1 MLEDWYPRFAKAI
14 KDDGRVMK
22 EISEAAGC
30 GPNYVQQ
37 ILKDGK
43 RPGVDR
49 FVRILQVL
57 GPGPA
62 MFILTGHEKT
72 SEDDEFILA
81 VASLDPQLKAE
92 ARRFLR
98 VLQDRLDNPKPSDA
112 DPPGA
117 GATGR
122 T

>member
-14 KDDGRVMK
+14 EDDGRAMK
-22 EISEAAGC
+22 EISRAAGC

-37 ILKDGK
+37 MLKNGK
-43 RPGVDR
+43 RPTLDR
-49 FVRILQVL
+49 FIRILQVL

-62 MFILTGHEKT
+62 MYILTGHEKT
-72 SEDDEFILA
+72 SEDEEFMLA
-81 VASLDPQLKAE
+81 VAGLDPKLKAE
-92 ARRFLR
+92 ARRFLS
-98 VLQDRLDNPKPSDA
+98 VLKDRLDNPKPSDA